1 MRHSALYY
9 LSGLVAGIAFTVTM
23 FMLIPSAIE
32 DGPKPPAPFEEPIV
46 WTFLPYSNIEILEFD
61 VPSA

>member
-32 DGPKPPAPFEEPIV
+32 DGPKPPAPLKSLLSGHSYL
-46 WTFLPYSNIEILEFD
+46 TLT
-61 VPSA
+61 